1 MSFVVVASVVATCN
15 IPVAPGVRHI
25 AEDMVEVNKH
35 TELDCKGLGIDLA
48 QEEVGG
54 TRSCSLDSSV
64 FTSRCRLEAAYLKV
78 IIIFNTSLF

>member
-1 MSFVVVASVVATCN
+1 MSFIVVASVVATSN

-35 TELDCKGLGIDLA
+35 TELDCTGLGIDLA

-54 TRSCSLDSSV
+54 TRS
-64 FTSRCRLEAAYLKV
+64 
-78 IIIFNTSLF
+78 